1 MFRRNLTKKILAM
14 ALVFTLTFA
23 NFALVTKTYAA
34 SFIGAVFVRT
44 GTGSKQ
50 VEFEA
55 YFEKDDER
63 ETILEADINDDN
75 LKLNFDLNLNDEG
88 YIKDG
93 LISITESE
101 ENKGLNFKI
110 KDEFENEKVESFE
123 NNEFNL
129 VRIEGE
135 SSQTIEVPI
144 EYFYEE
150 FITLDKLSKEFKVK
164 FTGIYVDSKAKESEL
179 EKEIDLRIDW
189 KEEREFTVE
198 SDLTKFFEFESEG
211 VKISTIQT
219 LIKIDTNTD
228 KKTLPIKSIETQI
241 ELPEFNGG
249 EITNIDIVPQS
260 TKATNNK
267 TNEEVIF
274 DTDNI
279 VIDEENNL
287 LTIKTENQIQTVLDA
302 ESEDEVL
309 KEEGELVEKY
319 FAGKGIDEY
328 LVTYTVENL
337 AFEEGQEINQKI
349 KTAIKSFTGIEDED
363 ENIGKTEKEIEA
375 IYTLSEVV
383 GENISY
389 KVENETE
396 SISKGYAYLN
406 YNSEEKNEIEFKTKS
421 IVNISKHGLVEEI
434 NIIDGQKY
442 YSLKDD
448 NKIEAS
454 DIFYK
459 NISISKENFEKILG
473 TDGKIEI
480 FDLEENLLGQIV
492 LTEEIQDEYL
502 IVNFE
507 GNINKLLIK
516 TSAPITEGNLNI
528 NITKVQFN
536 PGYEKETYKN
546 IDSLNEEI
554 IVKAKYK
561 DITEIADVANETITT
576 KLEDTKTEVNLVL
589 NKESLSTLVKN
600 NDVEF
605 KIELNNHKINSDVFG
620 NSIFEIK
627 LPEYVRSLEVTNVSL
642 VHAEG
647 LEISKAEAVEVDGRI
662 ILRVTIA
669 GKQNRLSSGIV
680 TNGANI
686 ILTTNIEIDQFAPAK
701 QEEIKLYYYNEES
714 TNYNEQ
720 IETNS
725 LGQTSGISTKTI
737 EYSAPTGVVSVNS
750 ISNYDN
756 QNSNVV
762 SINQGTKKGKLDI
775 YSPSKNAKME
785 LIVMNNNSNPISNI
799 SILGR
804 IPFNGI
810 KDIVTNKE
818 LGTTI
823 DSKLVSYIKQN
834 SNNNTN
840 FKVYYSE
847 NGEATSDLNESSNG
861 WTLDVNNLD
870 NIKSFLIVPED
881 ENYVMEQATILR
893 FEYEYLIPENLE
905 HNTDIYSSFVT
916 YYSNDGEN
924 QEVSVADLVYLT
936 TGAGPQFDIETKI
949 DAKEGISEFETMK
962 ITSKVT
968 NTGKDTA
975 YNVNVKIPV
984 PNYTIFIKNI
994 NEEGITFKLEEN
1006 IPSFYIEKLEIGE
1019 TKEVSIE
1026 VEINDVNN
1034 VPTETEEQ
1042 QKAIVEAYST
1052 VIATDLVK
1060 QVESEKVQ
1068 IEIKEAK
1075 MKVDIVSANEYWEEI
1090 LPEGTEIEIILNV
1103 QNISKETLNNIITT
1117 MKIDEGYEFIEAY
1130 TETLENNDVVKAII
1144 NGYDSK
1150 TRILTWKLDSLE
1162 APITKSLKIRVKI
1175 NKLQDGLTKKEI
1187 YNIAKAKADG
1197 TEEYTSIEKIVTAG
1211 AAKLEIKQ
1219 TSSVQDTYVKEGD
1232 KIDYIFSVTN
1242 VGTVVAESV
1251 TLVDKIPDGLK
1262 ITNIN
1267 YEKDGVTVKSV
1278 PSDKQEATVY
1288 TNINPNQ
1295 TLIVNV
1301 STVASNIGQN
1311 DELSVTNSAKVS
1323 GQNTSEVVSNKITHI
1338 VEAQKEETPNI
1349 ESSDAPSS
1357 SDGYQGSE
1365 GNGDNTNITKTYKI
1379 TGTTWIDINENG
1391 MKDST
1396 EETISG
1402 ITAILVNS
1410 DTGVIKNKLTTNSK
1424 GEYAFTGVENG
1435 RYLVLFDYD
1444 TNLYSVTT
1452 YQKEGVATNV
1462 NSDVV
1467 NTTIEQDGKQRLG
1480 AVTDVI
1486 IVQDGSISNI
1496 DMGLVHADTFDL
1508 KLEKKISKITVQN
1521 TQGTQTY
1528 KFNNTSVAKA
1538 EIRSK
1543 YLAGSVVY
1551 IEYSIKVSN
1560 IGELAGY
1567 AKSIVDYLPKDVTFN
1582 SGLKGNENWHSGK
1595 DGNLYSTSLANTIIG
1610 PGESKEIKLIL
1621 TKEMTDNNVGLTS
1634 NTAEIYEDYNVYGV
1648 TDKNSK
1654 TANKVQ
1660 NENDMSTAD
1669 AFVGVRTGEIFIYI
1683 SVIITTLLLGGIVG
1697 FLAYN
1702 KLILKKRKVG
1712 V

>member
-63 ETILEADINDDN
+63 ETILEADVNDDN
-75 LKLNFDLNLNDEG
+75 LKLNFDLNVNDEG

-93 LISITESE
+93 LIKITELE
-101 ENKGLNFKI
+101 ENQGLNFKV

-150 FITLDKLSKEFKVK
+150 FITLEKLSKEFKVK

-198 SDLTKFFEFESEG
+198 SNLTKFFEFEAEG
-211 VKISTIQT
+211 IKISTIQT

-228 KKTLPIKSIETQI
+228 KKTLPIESIETQI
-241 ELPEFNGG
+241 ELPDFNGG

-260 TKATNNK
+260 TKATDNK

-279 VIDEENNL
+279 IIDEENNL
-287 LTIKTENQIQTVLDA
+287 LTIKTENQIQTVL
-302 ESEDEVL
+302 EVENEDEVL

-349 KTAIKSFTGIEDED
+349 KTVIKSFTGIEDEE
-363 ENIGKTEKEIEA
+363 ENVGKTEKEIEA

-389 KVENETE
+389 KVENETQN
-396 SISKGYAYLN
+396 ISKGYAYLN
-406 YNSEEKNEIEFKTKS
+406 YNSEEKREIEFKTKS
-421 IVNISKHGLVEEI
+421 IVNISKHELVEEI

-442 YSLKDD
+442 YLLKDE

-473 TDGKIEI
+473 TEGKIEI

-502 IVNFE
+502 IANFE

-528 NITKVQFN
+528 NITKVQLN

-561 DITEIADVANETITT
+561 DITEIADVSNETITT

-605 KIELNNHKINSDVFG
+605 KIELNNHKISSDVFG
-620 NSIFEIK
+620 NSVFEIK
-627 LPEYVRSLEVTNVSL
+627 LPEYVRSLEVTNVSF

-647 LEISKAEAVEVDGRI
+647 LEISNAEAVEVDGRI
-662 ILRVTIA
+662 ILRVTIS
-669 GKQNRLSSGIV
+669 GKQNRLSSGII

-720 IETNS
+720 LEINS

-750 ISNYDN
+750 ISNFDN

-775 YSPSKNAKME
+775 YSGSKNAKME

-799 SILGR
+799 SLLGR

-847 NGEATSDLNESSNG
+847 NGEASNDLSDSSNG
-861 WTLDVNNLD
+861 WNLEVNNLD

-881 ENYVMEQATILR
+881 ENYIMDQATILR

-924 QEVSVADLVYLT
+924 KEVSAADLVYLT

-984 PNYTIFIKNI
+984 PTYTTFIKNI
-994 NEEGITFKLEEN
+994 NEEGITFKIEEN
-1006 IPSFYIEKLEIGE
+1006 VPSFYIEKLEIGE
-1019 TKEVSIE
+1019 TKEVTIE
-1026 VEINDVNN
+1026 VEINDVQ
-1034 VPTETEEQ
+1034 TEIEE

-1060 QVESEKVQ
+1060 QVESEKTQ

-1075 MKVDIVSANEYWEEI
+1075 MKVYLGSENIYWGKI
-1090 LPEGTEIEIILNV
+1090 LPEGKELEIKLYV
-1103 QNISKETLNNIITT
+1103 QNISNETLNNIITT

-1130 TETLENNDVVKAII
+1130 TEKMENDETAKTTI

-1150 TRILTWKLDSLE
+1150 TRIFTWKLDSLKNPYIE
-1162 APITKSLKIRVKI
+1162 FVKIKLKI
-1175 NKLQDGLTKKEI
+1175 NKLEEGLTKKEI
-1187 YNIAKAKADG
+1187 SNIAKTKADG

-1219 TSSVQDTYVKEGD
+1219 TSSVQNTYVKEGE

-1251 TLVDKIPDGLK
+1251 KLVDKIPEGLR
-1262 ITNIN
+1262 IANID
-1267 YEKDGVTVKSV
+1267 YEKNGIKYREV
-1278 PSDKQEATVY
+1278 PSSKQEAIVY
-1288 TNINPNQ
+1288 TNIDPNQ
-1295 TLIVNV
+1295 TIVVNV
-1301 STVASNIGQN
+1301 STVASNMGQN

-1323 GQNTSEVVSNKITHI
+1323 GQNASEVVSNKITHI
-1338 VEAQKEETPNI
+1338 VEAKKEEEKL
-1349 ESSDAPSS
+1349 ESSDAPAS
-1357 SDGYQGSE
+1357 SDGYQGSN
-1365 GNGDNTNITKTYKI
+1365 GNDGNSNITKTYKI

-1402 ITAILVNS
+1402 ITATLVNS

-1424 GEYAFTGVENG
+1424 GEYIFTGVENG

-1486 IVQDGSISNI
+1486 IVQDGSVSNI

-1521 TQGTQTY
+1521 NQGPQAY
-1528 KFNNTSVAKA
+1528 NFNNTSVAKA

-1543 YLAGSVVY
+1543 YLSGSTVY
-1551 IEYSIKVSN
+1551 IEYNIKVSN
-1560 IGELAGY
+1560 VGELAGY
-1567 AKSIVDYLPKDVTFN
+1567 AKSIVDYIPKDVTFN

-1621 TKEMTDNNVGLTS
+1621 TKQMTDNNVGLTS
-1634 NTAEIYEDYNVYGV
+1634 NTAEIYEDYNVYGI

-1654 TANKVQ
+1654 TANKIQ

-1683 SVIITTLLLGGIVG
+1683 SVIITTLLLGGIIV